1 MNVVQESAL
10 DIKENR
16 RTICFMSEKNSARE
30 VGENPKNFCDAELLE
45 ILKSET
51 DLENVRSEADAVRK
65 KMYGDEVY
73 IRGLIEFSN
82 FCKNDCFY
90 CGIRASNK
98 NAERYRLS
106 KEQILE
112 CCAEG
117 HALGFRTFVLQSG
130 EDDVFGDDEIGEIV
144 REIKNANPDCAVTLS
159 VGERAR
165 SSYQKFFDAGADR
178 FLLRHET
185 ANGSHYKKLH
195 PKKMSL
201 ENRKRCLFDLREIGF
216 QVGAGFMVGS
226 PFQTDE
232 DIIEDLRFMQELQPH
247 MIGIG
252 PFVAHRQTPF
262 ANFPNGSVQK
272 TLNLISVIR
281 LMFPKVLL
289 PATTALGTLCPD
301 GREKGL
307 RHGANVLMPNLSPK
321 SAREKYSLYDNK
333 IFSGEEA
340 AENLKRLEQR
350 VKDAGYR
357 IVVDKGNS
365 KVLSTTNC
373 EADVP
378 ARFPNC

>member
-1 MNVVQESAL
+1 ML
-10 DIKENR
+10 
-16 RTICFMSEKNSARE
+16 EKNSAQKDEAHPR
-30 VGENPKNFCDAELLE
+30 NFSDSELRE
-45 ILKSET
+45 ILKSES
-51 DLENVRSEADAVRK
+51 DLENLQSEADAVRK
-65 KMYGDEVY
+65 KIYGDEVY

-112 CCAEG
+112 CCDEG

-130 EDDVFGDDEIGEIV
+130 EDFSRDDEICKIV
-144 REIKNANPDCAVTLS
+144 REIKNAHPDCAVTLS
-159 VGERAR
+159 VGERSR
-165 SSYQKFFDAGADR
+165 SAFQNFFDAGADR
-178 FLLRHET
+178 FLLRHES
-185 ANGSHYKKLH
+185 ANDAHYKKLH
-195 PKKMSL
+195 PQKMSL

-232 DIIEDLRFMQELQPH
+232 NIIEDLRFMQELQPD

-252 PFVAHRQTPF
+252 PFIAHSQTPF
-262 ANFPNGSVQK
+262 ADFPNGSLQK
-272 TLNLISVIR
+272 TLNLLSVIR

-289 PATTALGTLCPD
+289 PATTALGTLCPA

-307 RHGANVLMPNLSPK
+307 LHGANVLMPNLSPK
-321 SAREKYSLYDNK
+321 SAREKYSLYDGK

-340 AENLKRLEQR
+340 AENLKQLAQR
-350 VKDAGYR
+350 VQDAGYR
-357 IVVDKGNS
+357 IVVDRGDS
-365 KVLSTTNC
+365 KC
-373 EADVP
+373 
-378 ARFPNC
+378 ARAH

>member
-1 MNVVQESAL
+1 ML
-10 DIKENR
+10 
-16 RTICFMSEKNSARE
+16 EKKFAQNADVIPR
-30 VGENPKNFCDAELLE
+30 NFSDAELLE
-45 ILKSET
+45 ILKSES
-51 DLENVRSEADAVRK
+51 DLENLRSEADAVRK
-65 KMYGDEVY
+65 KIYGDKVY

-106 KEQILE
+106 KNQILE

-130 EDDVFGDDEIGEIV
+130 EDFSFDDELCETV
-144 REIKNANPDCAVTLS
+144 REIKNAHPDCAVTLS
-159 VGERAR
+159 VGERPR
-165 SSYQKFFDAGADR
+165 PTYQKFFDAGADR
-178 FLLRHET
+178 FLLRHES
-185 ANGSHYKKLH
+185 ANAAHYKKLH
-195 PKKMSL
+195 PKKMSG

-216 QVGAGFMVGS
+216 QVGAGFMVGA

-232 DIIEDLRFMQELQPH
+232 NIIEDLRFMQELKPH

-252 PFVAHRQTPF
+252 PFIAHKQTPF

-272 TLNLISVIR
+272 TLNLLSVIR

-307 RHGANVLMPNLSPK
+307 RHGANVLMPNLSPVGVRK
-321 SAREKYSLYDNK
+321 LYSIYENK
-333 IFSGEEA
+333 ICTGEEA
-340 AENLKRLEQR
+340 AQCRGCLERR
-350 VKDAGYR
+350 VKSAGYR
-357 IVVDKGNS
+357 IVVDKGDAP
-365 KVLSTTNC
+365 C
-373 EADVP
+373 A
-378 ARFPNC
+378 

>member
-1 MNVVQESAL
+1 ML
-10 DIKENR
+10 
-16 RTICFMSEKNSARE
+16 EKKSVRE
-30 VGENPKNFCDAELLE
+30 VDETPRNFSDAELLE
-45 ILKSET
+45 ILRSET
-51 DLENVRSEADAVRK
+51 DLEDLRSEADAVRK
-65 KMYGDEVY
+65 KVYGDEVY

-112 CCAEG
+112 CCVEG

-130 EDDVFGDDEIGEIV
+130 EDDFFGDDEICQIV

-159 VGERAR
+159 IGERAR

-178 FLLRHET
+178 FLLRHES
-185 ANGSHYKKLH
+185 ASDSHYKKLH

-201 ENRKRCLFDLREIGF
+201 ANRKRCLFDLREIGF

-232 DIIEDLRFMQELQPH
+232 NIIEDLRFMQELQPH

-252 PFVAHRQTPF
+252 PFIAHSQTPF
-262 ANFPNGSVQK
+262 ANFPSGSIQK
-272 TLNLISVIR
+272 TLNLLSVIR

-289 PATTALGTLCPD
+289 PATTALGTLCSD

-321 SAREKYSLYDNK
+321 SAREKYSLYNNK
-333 IFSGEEA
+333 IDEA
-340 AENLKRLEQR
+340 AEDLKHLKRR
-350 VKDAGYR
+350 VQEIGYN

-365 KVLSTTNC
+365 KVL
-373 EADVP
+373 
-378 ARFPNC
+378 

>member
-1 MNVVQESAL
+1 ML
-10 DIKENR
+10 G
-16 RTICFMSEKNSARE
+16 KNSAQNADVIPR
-30 VGENPKNFCDAELLE
+30 NFSDAELLE
-45 ILKSET
+45 ILKCES
-51 DLENVRSEADAVRK
+51 DLENLRSEADAVRK
-65 KMYGDEVY
+65 KIYGDEVY

-106 KEQILE
+106 KNQILE

-130 EDDVFGDDEIGEIV
+130 EDFSCDDEICETV
-144 REIKNANPDCAVTLS
+144 REIKNAHPDCAVTLS
-159 VGERAR
+159 VGERPR
-165 SSYQKFFDAGADR
+165 PTYQKFFDAGADR
-178 FLLRHET
+178 FLLRHES
-185 ANGSHYKKLH
+185 ANAALYRKLH
-195 PKKMSL
+195 PKKMSG

-216 QVGAGFMVGS
+216 QVGAGFMVGA

-232 DIIEDLRFMQELQPH
+232 NIIEDLRFMQELKPH

-252 PFVAHRQTPF
+252 SFIAHRQTPF
-262 ANFPNGSVQK
+262 ADFPNGSAQK
-272 TLNLISVIR
+272 TLNLLSVIR

-307 RHGANVLMPNLSPK
+307 QHGANVLMPNLSPK
-321 SAREKYSLYDNK
+321 SAREKYSLYNGK

-340 AENLKRLEQR
+340 AENLERLKQS
-350 VKDAGYR
+350 VKSAGYK
-357 IVVDKGNS
+357 IVVDKGNA
-365 KVLSTTNC
+365 KC
-373 EADVP
+373 E
-378 ARFPNC
+378 